1 MVGKKSKTKPRKFTG
16 TFKFQL
22 ITINVCICVCTNLFE
37 GLYRGNIVAV
47 KQILKRSVDLTRAIR
62 KELKQM
68 REV

>member
-1 MVGKKSKTKPRKFTG
+1 MAFKEEQIITKTILTLRELLPIYYKCVF
-16 TFKFQL
+16 
-22 ITINVCICVCTNLFE
+22 VCEPFFE